1 MSSTVELS
9 AFPSSTEGVRFLKTF
24 TYNQQ
29 QYIHVDSN
37 MGICVANT
45 ALSKLQAKHFNSQ
58 SSFLVDMFYWH
69 NDNVWMPF
77 LWCKSALPLS
87 SPAEPKVR
95 VSVLKLGSLPQT
107 NWSASY
113 AMGFYLLEMNVKS
126 FQNGCE
132 EMECV
137 MFMDMFQNWNWT

>member
-1 MSSTVELS
+1 MVYLCYSTVELS

-77 LWCKSALPLS
+77 LWCKRAQGEGLC
-87 SPAEPKVR
+87 AEVGILAPNQLV
-95 VSVLKLGSLPQT
+95 
-107 NWSASY
+107 
-113 AMGFYLLEMNVKS
+113 
-126 FQNGCE
+126 C
-132 EMECV
+132 
-137 MFMDMFQNWNWT
+137 